1 MVGNAV
7 PVNFAEQLALK
18 IKSDLKGLTKIDRSE
33 VIEGE
38 VIGPDFGAQS
48 NGIYRLF

>member
-7 PVNFAEQLALK
+7 PVNFAEQLAKK
-18 IKSDLKGLTKIDRSE
+18 IKSDLKGLTKIDRSV

-38 VIGPDFGAQS
+38 VIGPDFGMQIDGA
-48 NGIYRLF
+48 NRLF